1 MANEKN
7 TKSTQKEDP
16 EEVAARE
23 AGEQA
28 PIVEEADKKVLRENA
43 KAEKEAN
50 TDEDGEEVDP
60 AVHEPV
66 VEKARKV

>member
-1 MANEKN
+1 MTDKKQDAP
-7 TKSTQKEDP
+7 KEDP

-23 AGEQA
+23 AGDQA
-28 PIVEEADKKVLRENA
+28 PEVEEVDKKVLRENK

-60 AVHEPV
+60 AVHEPHTV
-66 VEKARKV
+66 TAREQ

>member
-1 MANEKN
+1 MAEDKSKN
-7 TKSTQKEDP
+7 TTQEDP

-28 PIVEEADKKVLRENA
+28 PEVEEADKKVVRANA
-43 KAEKEAN
+43 KAEKEATVN
-50 TDEDGEEVDP
+50 EEGDEVDP

-66 VEKARKV
+66 VQKMRKV